1 MTAKEKQYISP
12 SEQHV
17 VGDHLQK
24 LRQEQALTL
33 EDVTQA
39 TKVSLAN
46 LRAIEAMAYGK
57 LPADVFTKGQITLY
71 GNFLGLDGRKI
82 AEQFFFERDG
92 GKKPSPILKKT
103 QPNHSLTP
111 KQLAEPTHISS
122 AAIAGI
128 LLVVIVFSF
137 TGFCLYTS
145 WNPFAFLTDQTKN
158 LSSSVINTF
167 HPANP
172 ATGSRAN
179 LHPLELNA
187 LFLKDSQV
195 IISLD
200 STESVQ
206 KAYTRGTSA
215 HWKAE
220 KQIQVEFSQP
230 DSAELQLNSTPMPFP
245 QGDAG
250 RYILRIPPAPSTP

>member
-46 LRAIEAMAYGK
+46 LRAIESMAYEK
-57 LPADVFTKGQITLY
+57 LPADIFTKGQIALY

-82 AEQFFFERDG
+82 ADQFFFERDG
-92 GKKPSPILKKT
+92 GKKTGPFLKKKL
-103 QPNHSLTP
+103 PNHSLTP

-128 LLVVIVFSF
+128 LLVLIVLSF

-145 WNPFAFLTDQTKN
+145 WNPFAFLTDQTN
-158 LSSSVINTF
+158 LQSSVINTF

-172 ATGSRAN
+172 ATGSRAIIQ
-179 LHPLELNA
+179 PLELTA
-187 LFLKDSQV
+187 IFLKDSQV

-200 STESVQ
+200 NAESVQ
-206 KAYTRGTSA
+206 KVYTRGTSA

-220 KQIQVEFSQP
+220 RQIQVEFSHP
-230 DSAELQLNSTPMPFP
+230 DSAELHLNSTPLPFP
-245 QGDAG
+245 REDAG
-250 RYILRIPPAPSTP
+250 RYLLRIPTTPSTP

>member
-17 VGDHLQK
+17 AGDHLQK
-24 LRQEQALTL
+24 LRQEKTLTL

-39 TKVSLAN
+39 TKISLSN
-46 LRAIEAMAYGK
+46 LRAIESMAYGK
-57 LPADVFTKGQITLY
+57 LPADIFTKGQITLY

-82 AEQFFFERDG
+82 ADQFFFERDG
-92 GKKPSPILKKT
+92 GKKTSPFLKKT
-103 QPNHSLTP
+103 LPNHSLTP

-128 LLVVIVFSF
+128 LLVLIVLSF

-172 ATGSRAN
+172 ATGNRAN
-179 LHPLELNA
+179 SQSLDLAAH
-187 LFLKDSQV
+187 FLKDSQV

-200 STESVQ
+200 NAESVQ
-206 KAYTRGTSA
+206 KVYTRGTNA

-230 DSAELQLNSTPMPFP
+230 DSVELQLNSTPLPFP
-245 QGDAG
+245 REDAG
-250 RYILRIPPAPSTP
+250 RYILRIPTTPPTP

>member
-1 MTAKEKQYISP
+1 
-12 SEQHV
+12 
-17 VGDHLQK
+17 
-24 LRQEQALTL
+24 LTL

-39 TKVSLAN
+39 TKISLSN
-46 LRAIEAMAYGK
+46 LRAIESMAYGK
-57 LPADVFTKGQITLY
+57 LPADIFTKGQITLY
-71 GNFLGLDGRKI
+71 GDFLGLDGRKI

-92 GKKPSPILKKT
+92 GKKPGPFLKKKL
-103 QPNHSLTP
+103 PNHSLTP

-122 AAIAGI
+122 AAIAAI
-128 LLVVIVFSF
+128 LLLLIVLTF

-172 ATGSRAN
+172 ATGNRAI
-179 LHPLELNA
+179 LQPLELSA

-200 STESVQ
+200 HADSFQ
-206 KAYTRGTSA
+206 KVYTRGTNA

-220 KQIQVEFSQP
+220 KQIHMEFSQP
-230 DSAELQLNSTPMPFP
+230 DSAELQLNSTPLPFP
-245 QGDAG
+245 RGDAG
-250 RYILRIPPAPSTP
+250 RYILRIPITPSTP